1 MRTHIALSARRIHE
15 RGKHEHAGM
24 HSRMYVHASKSD
36 SQVCNAD
43 VSSSRAILHKSP
55 PAGHPCMS
63 FVRSASSYPCGHWH
77 CEPIIL
83 SRVCGRSEWPLMRVL
98 VLVRPR
104 AVFALDLAPRP
115 LRACALVSPAWSR
128 SSAAFSAGLAPHVL
142 ISAVR
147 FGLC

>member
-1 MRTHIALSARRIHE
+1 MHTHPQRLMQAHSGRRKFTRMPHYAKTYRSQRTT
-15 RGKHEHAGM
+15 
-24 HSRMYVHASKSD
+24 HSRVWQARTCMHASMSA
-36 SQVCNAD
+36 SSVYACIQERFTSVQAD

-55 PAGHPCMS
+55 PTGHPCIS

-104 AVFALDLAPRP
+104 AVFALDLAP
-115 LRACALVSPAWSR
+115 
-128 SSAAFSAGLAPHVL
+128 
-142 ISAVR
+142 
-147 FGLC
+147 